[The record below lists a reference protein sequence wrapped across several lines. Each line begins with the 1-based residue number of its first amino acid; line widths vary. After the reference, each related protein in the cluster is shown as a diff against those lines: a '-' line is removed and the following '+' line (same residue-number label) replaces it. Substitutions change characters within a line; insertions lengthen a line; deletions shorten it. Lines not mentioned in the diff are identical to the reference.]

1 MGRTISR
8 HEGLDCIRKVALQAR
23 ESQPGSRIPPR
34 SLHQL
39 LPSLPSTMG
48 CGLLAVTNPSLPKL
62 FLVTVLITALENK
75 LGLTAK
81 LLATEPSL
89 DPRGGLIRK

>member
-1 MGRTISR
+1 
-8 HEGLDCIRKVALQAR
+8 
-23 ESQPGSRIPPR
+23 
-34 SLHQL
+34 
-39 LPSLPSTMG
+39 MG